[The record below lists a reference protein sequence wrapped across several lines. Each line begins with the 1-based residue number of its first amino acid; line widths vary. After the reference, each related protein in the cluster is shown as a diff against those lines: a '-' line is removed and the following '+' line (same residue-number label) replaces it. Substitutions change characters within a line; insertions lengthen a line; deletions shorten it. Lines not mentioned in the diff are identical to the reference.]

1 MGSVLAWG
9 SRDDRGSLFIIGEG
23 VCDHAGSAA
32 EMIVPA
38 TKTDIKIDNEGLMR
52 NICPLSAI
60 RGSAA
65 TGGFHLTSSQK
76 HLKYRQ
82 GYHPK
87 EELQAEKRNL
97 LSNTIRHARTFALPM
112 RSASAIAMRS
122 KARERNGFVSGM

>member
-1 MGSVLAWG
+1 
-9 SRDDRGSLFIIGEG
+9 
-23 VCDHAGSAA
+23 
-32 EMIVPA
+32 MIVPA
-38 TKTDIKIDNEGLMR
+38 TKTDVKIDNEGLMR

-65 TGGFHLTSSQK
+65 TGGFHLTCSQK

-97 LSNTIRHARTFALPM
+97 LFQRSSLRSERM
-112 RSASAIAMRS
+112 RCQYQKS
-122 KARERNGFVSGM
+122 KAIESEEA

>member
-1 MGSVLAWG
+1 MESVFVWG

-23 VCDHAGSAA
+23 VCDHAGTATETS
-32 EMIVPA
+32 VPA
-38 TKTDIKIDNEGLMR
+38 TKMEVKIDNEGLMR

-97 LSNTIRHARTFALPM
+97 LSNKVKYARTFALPM
-112 RSASAIAMRS
+112 QTTSAIAMRS
-122 KARERNGFVSGM
+122 KARNE

>member
-1 MGSVLAWG
+1 MGSDFVWG

-32 EMIVPA
+32 KMIVPA
-38 TKTDIKIDNEGLMR
+38 TKTDVKIDNEGLMR

-65 TGGFHLTSSQK
+65 TGGFHLTGSQK

-97 LSNTIRHARTFALPM
+97 LSNTIRCARTYGIAD
-112 RSASAIAMRS
+112 AIS
-122 KARERNGFVSGM
+122 VCNSN